1 MLEINF
7 LSQRRLTLTK
17 VEEKDVVYQKYSSWV
32 FGGVLLLF
40 SIAAGFNIFFT
51 QQLKKINTSEELFTK
66 QIAGE
71 ESTELTYL
79 VFAHKLKT
87 VKKLYQNRSNKQQAI
102 DYFSNLFGNQV
113 FLSGMNYGGD
123 TNELSLRL
131 TRENVFALEKI
142 LNTLDSENV
151 KNSFSSVTK
160 SGLRRD
166 NNGSYNLDIAIELL
180 KQGEIK
186 EEESDGN
193 T

>member
-131 TRENVFALEKI
+131 TSENVFALEKI

-186 EEESDGN
+186 EEERDGN